1 MARIAI
7 RFVDH
12 DGKATGDFIEG
23 LPVVAVNIYVGITY
37 QSTPNEVLDTV
48 KLMKRVDALIDTGS
62 NTTMIGRALAGSQA
76 PLGNVPSQ
84 NQAEP
89 GIGSVYGALVQ
100 IEGLDRPYPIEVGLA
115 NLIPGLAMLLGRD
128 MLSQYRLVFDTPN
141 KEFYLETV
149 LQ

>member
-12 DGKATGDFIEG
+12 DGKATDDFIEV
-23 LPVVAVNIYVGITY
+23 LPVVAVNIHVGITY
-37 QSTPNEVLDTV
+37 QSTPKEILDTV

-62 NTTMIGRALAGSQA
+62 NTTMIGRTLAGSQA
-76 PLGNVPSQ
+76 PLRNVPSQ

-100 IEGLDRPYPIEVGLA
+100 IEGLDKAYPIEVGLA
-115 NLIPGLAMLLGRD
+115 NLILASRCYLGEIC
-128 MLSQYRLVFDTPN
+128 FPN
-141 KEFYLETV
+141 IA
-149 LQ
+149 